1 VSFQTSRWPMVAI
14 GDAIASVKP
23 GFASGERCDDGV
35 IQFRMNN
42 VDRAGNISWDAV
54 TKVPADSKKIASY
67 GVKLG
72 DVLFNQT
79 NSRDLVGK
87 TAFFPGHPAPVVF
100 SNHFLRL
107 RPRSERLDGAYLSRY
122 LQALYL
128 TGYFGKKCNAWVNQ
142 ATFGKDDL
150 LALQMP
156 LPPLDEQRRIAAI
169 LDKADS
175 IRRKR
180 RQALALAD
188 DFLRSAFLEM
198 FGDPRRNPLGLQT
211 ESLGQVAAIQ
221 RGRFSPRPRNDPAY
235 YGGDYPFI
243 QTGDISK
250 AYGYLSRW
258 TQTLNGKG
266 TKVSKG
272 FPEGTVVI
280 AIVGA
285 TIGETA
291 ILSQETYFPDSVIG
305 ISPRPTLLTPEFV
318 EYGLRFWKQA
328 FRDLA
333 PETAR
338 ANINIETLRPIQLM
352 LPQLE
357 DQERFSKLYRCV
369 HRKLS
374 GTRSSDDGTLFASL
388 SQRAFR
394 GEL

>member
-156 LPPLDEQRRIAAI
+156 LPPLDEQRSIAAI
-169 LDKADS
+169 LDKADA

-188 DFLRSAFLEM
+188 DFLRSAFL
-198 FGDPRRNPLGLQT
+198 
-211 ESLGQVAAIQ
+211 AAIAGAEDN
-221 RGRFSPRPRNDPAY
+221 RSVRLAEITTRITDGTHLTPKFVSS
-235 YGGDYPFI
+235 GVPFI
-243 QTGDISK
+243 FVRNFGNGKIDFTTDKYITDDEYAELYRRCPVETGDVL
-250 AYGYLSRW
+250 Y
-258 TQTLNGKG
+258 TT
-266 TKVSKG
+266 
-272 FPEGTVVI
+272 
-280 AIVGA
+280 VGA
-285 TIGETA
+285 TYGQAAAVGEFTRFA
-291 ILSQETYFPDSVIG
+291 FQRHVAHIKPDRKLVI
-305 ISPRPTLLTPEFV
+305 PEFLEGIMQLPLV
-318 EYGLRFWKQA
+318 KRQA
-328 FRDLA
+328 DRRARGAAQPTVNLSDIREFEVPLLSLETQQVLVGVASKGKAYKAAQARLLA
-333 PETAR
+333 EEA
-338 ANINIETLRPIQLM
+338 L
-352 LPQLE
+352 
-357 DQERFSKLYRCV
+357 F
-369 HRKLS
+369 
-374 GTRSSDDGTLFASL
+374 FASL